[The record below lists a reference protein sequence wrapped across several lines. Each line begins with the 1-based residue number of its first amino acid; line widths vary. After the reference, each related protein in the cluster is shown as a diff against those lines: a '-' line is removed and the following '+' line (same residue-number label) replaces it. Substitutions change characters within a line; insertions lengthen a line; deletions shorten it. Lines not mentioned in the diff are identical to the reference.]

1 MDVTVPPGCGAGS
14 SVTFVDAAGCELTTT
29 VPDGLVEGDIFRVA
43 APIPDWIEEILE
55 SLTQDKF
62 SFVLDKYVEREC
74 HKFTMGGAGSYTL
87 EQSESHT
94 NYVRLY
100 ESRIESHLKKQN
112 ATHEQFLSALLAAE
126 SAVPTGKRSLC
137 QSLLE
142 VQSFEHYAK
151 LCQQRALEQA

>member
-62 SFVLDKYVEREC
+62 SFVLDKYVEDAYVPYG
-74 HKFTMGGAGSYTL
+74 KLGPADFVA
-87 EQSESHT
+87 EQARRAALTPPRGTIAHT
-94 NYVRLY
+94 NPNPIASV
-100 ESRIESHLKKQN
+100 
-112 ATHEQFLSALLAAE
+112 
-126 SAVPTGKRSLC
+126 G
-137 QSLLE
+137 
-142 VQSFEHYAK
+142 
-151 LCQQRALEQA
+151 EQARYAAGLTQSVFGLQMLHLLGKVLHVTRDT